1 MPIFIKTGFWKKASK
16 SFKGWLNLDDHINN
30 LAQNSIDDVKVIQV
44 TGLTLLST
52 GWTLVGSLY
61 EYDLADSNIEA
72 TSSVEIIP
80 DNADYTT
87 VMDAIILPRTD
98 AIAGSVKIY
107 ATNAPTADIGVTIN
121 ITKVY

>member
-1 MPIFIKTGFWKKASK
+1 MPIFIKTGLWEKASK
-16 SFKGWLNLDDHINN
+16 SFKGWLNLDDLINN
-30 LAQNSIDDVKVIQV
+30 VTQSGIDDVKVVQV

-80 DNADYTT
+80 DNDDYTT